1 MGKGKTRL
9 KSLKIIMAVGKCDVS
24 YNIGQFKKKRLL
36 DNSTSSF
43 AYKLLIRPMTNLVNV
58 SI

>member
-24 YNIGQFKKKRLL
+24 YNIGQLKKRLL